1 MLHCYCTWCG
11 LQCLGGEGDTAVGL
25 VVVEDHHLE
34 RETHREEREEDRE
47 RATDRKE
54 EGEEEEGGKAM
65 RG

>member
-1 MLHCYCTWCG
+1 MSSYCTWCG

-34 RETHREEREEDRE
+34 RATQREEDGEEDRE
-47 RATDRKE
+47 E
-54 EGEEEEGGKAM
+54 EEEEGGKAV